1 VSPQW
6 KRAGGSEGGS
16 RSCDGCRTYRESLRR
31 RAAAVRVRAAAPGRV
46 EAVAMGSAAE
56 TEKELQEQQQ
66 QEKEVAAAGG
76 GVEDPYGED
85 RATEE
90 LPVTPWAYSVAR

>member
-1 VSPQW
+1 
-6 KRAGGSEGGS
+6 
-16 RSCDGCRTYRESLRR
+16 
-31 RAAAVRVRAAAPGRV
+31 V

-56 TEKELQEQQQ
+56 TEKEQ

>member
-1 VSPQW
+1 VILGKQPLAPPALSGDLETFMSW
-6 KRAGGSEGGS
+6 VDE
-16 RSCDGCRTYRESLRR
+16 
-31 RAAAVRVRAAAPGRV
+31 VRQLKVMANADTP
-46 EAVAMGSAAE
+46 E
-56 TEKELQEQQQ
+56 
-66 QEKEVAAAGG
+66 AAAGG

>member
-1 VSPQW
+1 MSPQW

-31 RAAAVRVRAAAPGRV
+31 RAAAVRVRATGPGRV
-46 EAVAMGSAAE
+46 EAGAMGSAAE
-56 TEKELQEQQQ
+56 TEKEQ

>member
-1 VSPQW
+1 
-6 KRAGGSEGGS
+6 
-16 RSCDGCRTYRESLRR
+16 
-31 RAAAVRVRAAAPGRV
+31 
-46 EAVAMGSAAE
+46 MGSAAE